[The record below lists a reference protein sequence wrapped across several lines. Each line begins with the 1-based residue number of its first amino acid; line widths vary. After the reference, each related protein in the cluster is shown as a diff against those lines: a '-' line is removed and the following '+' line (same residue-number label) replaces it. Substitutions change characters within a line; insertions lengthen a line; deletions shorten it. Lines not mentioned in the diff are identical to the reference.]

1 MKIQCNYCK
10 SPVKQAT
17 PTSADWRLHSN
28 AIFNQLEMRGML
40 TISWEWVGG
49 RKHETEYYSLC
60 SDTDDAWVAV
70 VRRLLRVKAKLL
82 MYGLIYMPTL
92 SYSHK
97 LLLVT
102 KRTKLGN
109 KQLMLK
115 CLHWDCCT
123 CDPDLDKRQRMDG
136 QNFSSSLITSLFLSQ
151 LHTICCSDSR
161 PPSYGPQIICC
172 GLDCHQNM
180 AEIFSFSNL

>member
-1 MKIQCNYCK
+1 
-10 SPVKQAT
+10 
-17 PTSADWRLHSN
+17 
-28 AIFNQLEMRGML
+28 ML
-40 TISWEWVGG
+40 FLISWKCLACSLLVGNELEGGSMKQNITVFAVIQMMLGLPWWGDYWEW
-49 RKHETEYYSLC
+49 
-60 SDTDDAWVAV
+60 
-70 VRRLLRVKAKLL
+70 KLL
-82 MYGLIYMPTL
+82 MYGLIYMSTL

-115 CLHWDCCT
+115 CLHWDCCI

-151 LHTICCSDSR
+151 LHTMCRSDSR
-161 PPSYGPQIICC
+161 PPSYGADGPQIICC